1 MICFRFRLF
10 LFLILMIVQGSVSA
24 QQKTTKVYGK
34 VYSSDDVPASFVT
47 LTLQSQGIKTKA
59 DINGSFSFTNLPA
72 LKDTLVISG
81 VGFKTLKQAIALQNN
96 QNINLDIIRLKYRIN
111 QLRHVEITACIKTS
125 YKSDY
130 SSAATKMPTAIKDLP
145 LSVSTVTKEL
155 INDRMEFHL
164 SNALENVSGVTHYSG
179 YEEYNIRGL
188 HAENPC
194 LINGLRTFNTS
205 LTSPQ
210 LLNVE
215 KVELIK
221 GPACVLYGNAD
232 PGGTVNL
239 VIKKPLRQKQAVL
252 EIGAGSWNAAN
263 MQADFTG
270 PLNKS
275 ETWLYRLNAGYENK
289 DSFRQGMFLKSTQ
302 IAPSF
307 SFIPNNKLQVN
318 LDVSL
323 SNTNSVADRGQ
334 PGFRNAMDLTSTPVG
349 LSLIQPGDY
358 LKETSVSAGLSANYK
373 FNSHISFNTGI
384 LGFMTWQRLA
394 EHFLKNYIT
403 NDSVYLGY
411 NHNKVNTSTLT
422 LTNYFVFQFNTGR
435 LNHEL

>member
-130 SSAATKMPTAIKDLP
+130 SSAATKTPTAIKDFP
-145 LSVSTVTKEL
+145 LSVSTVSKEL

-194 LINGLRTFNTS
+194 LINGLRT
-205 LTSPQ
+205 
-210 LLNVE
+210 
-215 KVELIK
+215 
-221 GPACVLYGNAD
+221 
-232 PGGTVNL
+232 
-239 VIKKPLRQKQAVL
+239 
-252 EIGAGSWNAAN
+252 
-263 MQADFTG
+263 
-270 PLNKS
+270 
-275 ETWLYRLNAGYENK
+275 
-289 DSFRQGMFLKSTQ
+289 
-302 IAPSF
+302 
-307 SFIPNNKLQVN
+307 
-318 LDVSL
+318 
-323 SNTNSVADRGQ
+323 
-334 PGFRNAMDLTSTPVG
+334 
-349 LSLIQPGDY
+349 
-358 LKETSVSAGLSANYK
+358 
-373 FNSHISFNTGI
+373 
-384 LGFMTWQRLA
+384 
-394 EHFLKNYIT
+394 
-403 NDSVYLGY
+403 
-411 NHNKVNTSTLT
+411 
-422 LTNYFVFQFNTGR
+422 
-435 LNHEL
+435 